1 MLREM
6 LIAAVIVSVCLMVH
20 VAGILLMAEWLLSKR
35 EYFERKATKR
45 HFAVLVISLFSG
57 VMLLHLIQTS
67 LWAVFYYTQ
76 DLFGDFETSLYFSM
90 VSFATIG
97 YGDVLL
103 PRRWRLL
110 GVVEGFSGVILCG
123 ISTAFIFAVM
133 NAMLQLRLQQ
143 RSKQN

>member
-1 MLREM
+1 MLRV
-6 LIAAVIVSVCLMVH
+6 IVTAAVIVSVCLMVH
-20 VAGILLMAEWLLSKR
+20 VAGIMVMAEWLLRRR
-35 EYFERKATKR
+35 EYFERNATKG
-45 HFAVLVISLFSG
+45 HFALLIISLFSG
-57 VMLLHLIQTS
+57 VVSLHLVQTA
-67 LWAVFYYTQ
+67 LWALFYYAQ
-76 DLFGDFETSLYFSM
+76 GLFSDIETALYFSM

-103 PRRWRLL
+103 PSRWRVL
-110 GVVEGFSGVILCG
+110 GVVEGFTGVILVG